1 MVTFIFSIKLTFVSD
16 FEPLCQIQTKRLG
29 AICENVEGD
38 LERNQER
45 EKTKKDGGENLRTFP
60 LHVGD
65 EPLKESGRLNL
76 KRNPLQIQFCVLFFP
91 M

>member
-1 MVTFIFSIKLTFVSD
+1 MVTFIFSIKLTFVGD

-45 EKTKKDGGENLRTFP
+45 EKTKKDG
-60 LHVGD
+60 
-65 EPLKESGRLNL
+65 EPQNV
-76 KRNPLQIQFCVLFFP
+76 PVACW
-91 M
+91 